1 MDSQSEKNSA
11 EADGKPKTPKK
22 TPKHWF
28 DRRRRTEA
36 DCLLDQVVKK
46 AEKRTGQSAAGA
58 EPTPSTELR
67 CFLEH
72 RFKEP
77 LLKYGF
83 RGPAYG
89 RAFTYLSVSVVAA
102 GFASSAISADQ
113 DTAGKLRWLL
123 FGLGVLVALFTAI
136 NQLWKPGMRSVGSY
150 RAGNALRREGWD
162 FVLDSGRYRAVKD
175 KPNEAFDL
183 FVDQIREIQ
192 SQVDAIDEIQA
203 EISSSSS
210 NPDGQAT
217 GDSTATTD
225 GGD

>member
-1 MDSQSEKNSA
+1 
-11 EADGKPKTPKK
+11 
-22 TPKHWF
+22 
-28 DRRRRTEA
+28 
-36 DCLLDQVVKK
+36 
-46 AEKRTGQSAAGA
+46 
-58 EPTPSTELR
+58 
-67 CFLEH
+67 
-72 RFKEP
+72 
-77 LLKYGF
+77 
-83 RGPAYG
+83 
-89 RAFTYLSVSVVAA
+89 
-102 GFASSAISADQ
+102 
-113 DTAGKLRWLL
+113 
-123 FGLGVLVALFTAI
+123 
-136 NQLWKPGMRSVGSY
+136 MRSVGSY